1 MSSSPPHCSWHW
13 HWVWGKTWNIFS
25 YSHHAQIM
33 WRLNCK
39 NLFSIWISFST
50 EQTLQYFPRI
60 CKETFLIF
68 GGNQDSVTL
77 SVELLCYAGASPLTP
92 TVVDLSDNRR
102 ECGDNTGHHWT
113 TLWTTLWTTHSLK
126 YFLPLKYYRS
136 LTSYRETEAKY
147 FLTTKHFL
155 LLLNSETEYDT
166 VLSHYLG
173 FAGVI
178 IQFGER
184 N

>member
-13 HWVWGKTWNIFS
+13 HWVWCKTWNIFS

-102 ECGDNTGHHWT
+102 ECGDNTGPHT
-113 TLWTTLWTTHSLK
+113 GPHSG
-126 YFLPLKYYRS
+126 PHS
-136 LTSYRETEAKY
+136 GPHT
-147 FLTTKHFL
+147 
-155 LLLNSETEYDT
+155 LLNIFCHWNIIALSPHTERRRQNMSWRLNT
-166 VLSHYLG
+166 SSSSSTPRQSTGLSCL
-173 FAGVI
+173 I
-178 IQFGER
+178 ILDSLEL
-184 N
+184 